1 MKVIA
6 PMVLVLLCTAAI
18 LFLSSHSSKIG
29 ITAGNNTYI
38 NFQIN
43 YQLMLL
49 GVALTS
55 MAFSYYLNPESFTN
69 LFSLGNISAVG
80 EELKV
85 FGIAKGDS
93 WLKTGVSL
101 SIFISIVTAIFLYFQ
116 LKEKT
121 IDYSLLKTS
130 ILWILLFS
138 LSNSFSEE
146 MIYRLGINGPLTG
159 LLKPNTIFF
168 ISAIIFGVAHIQ
180 GMPSGIVGILL
191 AGILGYVL
199 SKSVHETSGIF
210 WAWFIHFI
218 QDILIISTLYLLNS
232 KVESV

>member
-101 SIFISIVTAIFLYFQ
+101 SIFIIPA
-116 LKEKT
+116 
-121 IDYSLLKTS
+121 
-130 ILWILLFS
+130 
-138 LSNSFSEE
+138 
-146 MIYRLGINGPLTG
+146 
-159 LLKPNTIFF
+159 
-168 ISAIIFGVAHIQ
+168 
-180 GMPSGIVGILL
+180 
-191 AGILGYVL
+191 
-199 SKSVHETSGIF
+199 
-210 WAWFIHFI
+210 
-218 QDILIISTLYLLNS
+218 
-232 KVESV
+232 